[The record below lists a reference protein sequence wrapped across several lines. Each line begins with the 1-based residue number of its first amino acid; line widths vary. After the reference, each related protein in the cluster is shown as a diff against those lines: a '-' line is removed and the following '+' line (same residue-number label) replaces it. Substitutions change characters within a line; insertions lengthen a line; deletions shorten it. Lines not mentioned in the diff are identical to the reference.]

1 MYTSAATRA
10 TTTPITTT
18 TTYVA
23 TAPTTNPAT
32 NIDVLDILDNNT
44 LAVVFNKNKTMIT
57 FLFIII
63 IIV

>member
-32 NIDVLDILDNNT
+32 NIDVLDILDNST
-44 LAVVFNKNKTMIT
+44 LAAVFNKNKTMIT